1 MFDCQGESNNAE
13 TYIVALLRR
22 ANQLRHGDDL
32 MMGGEFF
39 AFMFQR
45 YHAPI
50 RLTTMGSVECTVRG
64 ISPQTE
70 LMSGEETIV

>member
-1 MFDCQGESNNAE
+1 MKKKTTNDQYRTNRMN
-13 TYIVALLRR
+13 LDLRR

-39 AFMFQR
+39 AFMFQK